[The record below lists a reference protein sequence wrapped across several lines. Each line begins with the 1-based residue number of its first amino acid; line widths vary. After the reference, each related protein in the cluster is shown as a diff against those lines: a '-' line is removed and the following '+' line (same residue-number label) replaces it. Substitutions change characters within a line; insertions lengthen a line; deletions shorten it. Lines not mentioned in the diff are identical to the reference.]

1 MSTVSG
7 KTTSPSGANDARDS
21 QANEHSAL
29 SVMQTA
35 AEGYVTK
42 GKLSVSSDLF
52 DFIESSA
59 LPKSQTEPTAFWQ
72 GFEQILENL
81 IPINKALLS
90 ERETFQQQINRFHR
104 NEPKAS
110 PSEYKSFLSTIGY
123 LRTAPAPSPIATQ
136 HVDAEIATMAGPQ
149 LVVPINNARYA
160 INAVNARWGSLYDAL
175 YGTDVISDKNGA
187 EANGQYN
194 PIRGKK
200 VIIRAREYL
209 DTILPLTTG
218 SHVGSKNYQL
228 NDTCLLVTLA
238 DGTTTTLQDSNQLIG
253 LQGTIENPHAIL
265 VCHNGLHAE
274 IQFDN
279 THPIGKTDP
288 ATIKDILLESALT
301 TIMDCEDSVAAV
313 DAEDKTLVYQNWLG
327 LMQGTLQIQLHK
339 GDKTFTRSMNPD
351 REYLSLK
358 NQSITLSGRSLMFI
372 RNVGHLMTNSAIL
385 FEGEEIP
392 EGIMDAMITSL
403 IAKHDLLN
411 NSPFK
416 NAKENSIYIVKPK
429 MHGPDE
435 VAFTNRLFG
444 DVERV
449 LDLPR
454 NTIKIGIMD
463 EERRTSLNLAAC
475 IQAANERVVFI
486 NTGFLDR
493 TGDEIH
499 TSMLKGAFAPK
510 AEIKMRPWLNAYEL
524 ANVATGLKFGLSGR
538 AQIGKGM
545 WPIPEQMANMMTV
558 KIGHP
563 QAGANTAWV
572 PSPTAATLH
581 ALHYHQ
587 INVFEQQK
595 SIINDN
601 KNAHLTYIDSILEI
615 PLMAEN
621 AELSSTEITLEIDN
635 NVQGILGYVV
645 RWVHQGIGCSKVP
658 DIHGVGLMED
668 RATLRI
674 SSQHIANWLEHGI
687 VTTQQV
693 NESLQRMA
701 VLVDSQ
707 NEDDAE
713 YIPMLPDLA
722 NSIGFKAANDL
733 IFLGKEQPSGYTE
746 PLLHAR
752 RREMKARLK
761 KPNL

>member
-1 MSTVSG
+1 MSTVST
-7 KTTSPSGANDARDS
+7 KTTSSPGANGS
-21 QANEHSAL
+21 SA
-29 SVMQTA
+29 S
-35 AEGYVTK
+35 AERYVTK
-42 GKLSVSSDLF
+42 GKLSVASELLN
-52 DFIESSA
+52 FIESNA
-59 LPKSQTEPTAFWQ
+59 LPNSQTDALAFWQ
-72 GFEQILENL
+72 GFENILESL
-81 IPINKALLS
+81 MPLNKALLN
-90 ERETFQQQINRFHR
+90 ERETLQKQIDDFHR
-104 NEPKAS
+104 VDANAPAN
-110 PSEYKSFLSTIGY
+110 EYKSFLSTIGY
-123 LRTAPAPSPIATQ
+123 LQAPPVPKSIATEN
-136 HVDAEIATMAGPQ
+136 VDAEIATMAVPQ

-160 INAVNARWGSLYDAL
+160 LNAVNARWGSLYDAL
-175 YGTDVISDKNGA
+175 YGTDVISDEGGA
-187 EANGQYN
+187 EAKGAYN
-194 PIRGKK
+194 PTRGNK
-200 VIIRAREYL
+200 VILKAREYL
-209 DTILPLTTG
+209 DTIAPLNTG
-218 SHVGSKNYQL
+218 SHVGSQAYQL
-228 NDTCLLVTLA
+228 SDAGLSITLA
-238 DGTTTTLQDSNQLIG
+238 DGSETTLQDPSQLIG
-253 LQGTIENPHAIL
+253 FQGEIDNPAAIL
-265 VCHNGLHAE
+265 VSHNGLHAE

-279 THPIGKTDP
+279 SHPIGKTDP
-288 ATIKDILLESALT
+288 AGMKDVVLEAAIT

-327 LMQGTLQIQLHK
+327 LMQGNLRIQLDK

-351 REYLSLK
+351 REYRSLQNEK
-358 NQSITLSGRSLMFI
+358 ITLSGRSLMFI

-435 VAFTNRLFG
+435 VAFTNRLFSS
-444 DVERV
+444 VEQV
-449 LDLPR
+449 LGLAK

-463 EERRTSLNLAAC
+463 EERRTSLNLGAC

-510 AEIKMRPWLNAYEL
+510 AEIKTRPWLNAYEL
-524 ANVATGLKFGLSGR
+524 ANVATGLNFGLSGR

-545 WPIPEQMANMMTV
+545 WPIPDQMANMMAV

-563 QAGANTAWV
+563 KTGANTAWV

-587 INVFEQQK
+587 VDVFEQQRNIL
-595 SIINDN
+595 SEN
-601 KNAHLTYIDSILEI
+601 KNSHLHYIDTILEV
-615 PLMAEN
+615 PVMEKGAKLSQQEVTN
-621 AELSSTEITLEIDN
+621 ELDN

-658 DIHGVGLMED
+658 DINGVGLMED

-674 SSQHIANWLEHGI
+674 SSQHIANWLEHGL
-687 VTTQQV
+687 VTAEQV

-701 VLVDSQ
+701 ALVDSQ
-707 NEDDAE
+707 NESDAE

-722 NSIGFKAANDL
+722 NSIGFQAAKDL

-752 RREMKARLK
+752 RREMKAKLK
-761 KPNL
+761 GATN